1 MNQRPSLLNM
11 SLTALGKILWAVAI
25 IFSPNVFADYE
36 EGLDAAFRGD
46 YQTAFREFSL
56 AAETGLDVAQYNLAI
71 LYFTGQGVDQ
81 NLPLAFKWT
90 EEAALQG
97 HIGAQAN
104 LGSLFLEGSGVDL
117 SVESGIAWFTAAAR
131 GGHANSAFALA
142 NMYNDGD
149 PVARNLPLAHAWASM
164 AVLHEHPEADS
175 FRADLE
181 SRLDSDELSEARR
194 TYARWQITPATLP
207 PRHSP

>member
-1 MNQRPSLLNM
+1 MKLLPNIIIHSISL
-11 SLTALGKILWAVAI
+11 SCLGFYTCLA
-25 IFSPNVFADYE
+25 FADYE
-36 EGLDAAFRGD
+36 EGLNAAFRGD
-46 YQTAFREFSL
+46 YQTAYREFSQ
-56 AAETGLDVAQYNLAI
+56 AAESGLDVAQYNLAI

-97 HIGAQAN
+97 HISAQAN
-104 LGSLFLEGSGVDL
+104 LGSLFLEGSGVDKNID
-117 SVESGIAWFTAAAR
+117 SGIAWLIAAAR

-142 NMYNDGD
+142 NMHREGD
-149 PVARNLPLAHAWASM
+149 PVSENLPLAHAWASM
-164 AVLHEHPEADS
+164 AILHEHPEAES

-181 SRLDSDELSEARR
+181 RQLDSDELGEARR
-194 TYARWQITPATLP
+194 TYARWQITPVTLP